1 MSHSRR
7 TVTISSPI
15 EDFFRHP
22 VIEVRVSDAK
32 EVADLK
38 GFSYRGKEYGM
49 EYIKRLTSALACA
62 VLLLLPLLVFGLLG
76 LEAVFSGV
84 FE

>member
-1 MSHSRR
+1 
-7 TVTISSPI
+7 
-15 EDFFRHP
+15 
-22 VIEVRVSDAK
+22 
-32 EVADLK
+32 
-38 GFSYRGKEYGM
+38 M

-76 LEAVFSGV
+76 LEAVFSEV